1 MIFILLYKT
10 NNKMKL
16 VIDEGHWAT
25 KDNSM
30 IFGNI
35 IWLCS
40 EDDVNLYHLI
50 DDNRNEIIL
59 GKSIKDYI
67 IYD

>member
-1 MIFILLYKT
+1 
-10 NNKMKL
+10 MKL

-35 IWLCS
+35 VWLCCE
-40 EDDVNLYHLI
+40 EDVKLYHLI
-50 DDNRNEIIL
+50 DDNREEINL
-59 GKSIKDYI
+59 PKPLTEYVVYSE
-67 IYD
+67 

>member
-1 MIFILLYKT
+1 
-10 NNKMKL
+10 MKL

-59 GKSIKDYI
+59 GKPIKDYI
-67 IYD
+67 IYE